1 MIKLSGSGFSHW
13 SNKCVL
19 SSNVNTHQQCMKSTL
34 PTLEMLRWQILSR
47 TFFILFPVC
56 PWGLCSLVLGMFGSL
71 LVRSLCTHTF
81 LRRWVTSNN
90 LYTFYFGKWKWV
102 NGSQMWETLQVSQP
116 RGVIVISVFLHQSP
130 HLSFRTYSTK
140 PQNKKIKRSPISGET
155 LNTVKLTVSALKL
168 LFLYVQVLKIT
179 KIKRWTKDWWEGGGA
194 VFFLSIFFSYLL
206 LPF

>member
-1 MIKLSGSGFSHW
+1 MYKL
-13 SNKCVL
+13 
-19 SSNVNTHQQCMKSTL
+19 
-34 PTLEMLRWQILSR
+34 
-47 TFFILFPVC
+47 
-56 PWGLCSLVLGMFGSL
+56 L
-71 LVRSLCTHTF
+71 LVTHL
-81 LRRWVTSNN
+81 LRKVWVQRDLTSNN

-140 PQNKKIKRSPISGET
+140 HQNKKIKCSLISGET